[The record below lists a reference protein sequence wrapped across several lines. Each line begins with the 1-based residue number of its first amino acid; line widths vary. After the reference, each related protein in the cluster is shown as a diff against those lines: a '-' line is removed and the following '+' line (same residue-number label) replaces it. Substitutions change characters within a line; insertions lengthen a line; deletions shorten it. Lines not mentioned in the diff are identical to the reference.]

1 MLEQCA
7 LCQKIKE
14 AKPDA
19 QQAVKS
25 IAVHEPGAEWS
36 IDLAGPFP
44 ADKHGNT
51 YICVAVDKIRSDNA
65 RAPFLN
71 ELMTALLRL
80 VKVDRKA
87 ATALLATV

>member
-1 MLEQCA
+1 MHV
-7 LCQKIKE
+7 
-14 AKPDA
+14 

-44 ADKHGNT
+44 ASADKNGST
-51 YICVAVDKIRSDNA
+51 YICVAVDSFPSDNT

-87 ATALLATV
+87 AVALLATV